1 MSSVRERGW
10 GCAEGAAE
18 SHMECTEGYCTVTGF
33 AGNFLYTC
41 SLSLRASRS
50 PVRKGFASSQ
60 TARDVSQNSENKVF
74 RLWTLFWDS
83 FGYPLGSILAPFW
96 SPFGVVFDPF
106 GLLGV
111 SSGSFDVPLGLL
123 RVPLGYCWCPAAPP
137 SPRSAPQRLA
147 GGRHIQPSTRRCS
160 TASLMWAMRWG
171 RLITSP
177 DCQMTRWGM
186 WIITATSSAYP
197 QMRIRVDDRW

>member
-96 SPFGVVFDPF
+96 SPFGVVFDP
-106 GLLGV
+106 LAPLGV
-111 SSGSFDVPLGLL
+111 SVGSCGVPLGLSRAPL
-123 RVPLGYCWCPAAPP
+123 RHFWCPLGFMGAMFANFNLFFRLLLQLWSHFGVVFTPCP
-137 SPRSAPQRLA
+137 
-147 GGRHIQPSTRRCS
+147 TRCQK
-160 TASLMWAMRWG
+160 G
-171 RLITSP
+171 LIFL
-177 DCQMTRWGM
+177 Q
-186 WIITATSSAYP
+186 
-197 QMRIRVDDRW
+197 